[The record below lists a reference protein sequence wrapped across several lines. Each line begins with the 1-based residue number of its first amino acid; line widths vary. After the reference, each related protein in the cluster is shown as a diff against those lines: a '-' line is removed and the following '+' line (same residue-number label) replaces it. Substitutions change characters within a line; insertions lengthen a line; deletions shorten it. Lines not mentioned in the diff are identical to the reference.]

1 MKGFSLV
8 AVLLVAALASGC
20 VNVRNPDSVVR
31 HVHVTHDGHSRTEIY
46 RGPQFTYKGHR
57 MHLRLTR
64 TQHHGVAE
72 QLVIEF
78 DRPVWGYFDRAYDRY
93 GHPFTVT
100 TVDRM
105 LPCPNDSCE
114 HRVESV
120 TVTFPPGYLD
130 AHVVAKRGLD
140 LKVYGWLGE
149 VQVKVPAGYV
159 EGFVQKRGFK
169 L

>member
-1 MKGFSLV
+1 MKKFAFV
-8 AVLLVAALASGC
+8 TALAAVTLVTGC
-20 VNVRNPDSVVR
+20 VNVRNPNSVAR
-31 HVHVTHDGHSRTEIY
+31 NVHVTQDDYSQTAIH
-46 RGPQFTYKGHR
+46 RGPQFTYKGMR
-57 MHLRLTR
+57 MHLRLTQ
-64 TQHHGVAE
+64 THHQGVAE

-78 DRPVWGYFDRAYDRY
+78 DRPMWGYFDRAYDRN
-93 GHPFTVT
+93 GHPFAVT

-105 LPCPNDSCE
+105 LPCPNDSCQ

-130 AHVVAKRGLD
+130 AHVVATRGLD

-149 VQVKVPAGYV
+149 VKVKVPAGYI
-159 EGFVQKRGFK
+159 EGFVQTRGFK